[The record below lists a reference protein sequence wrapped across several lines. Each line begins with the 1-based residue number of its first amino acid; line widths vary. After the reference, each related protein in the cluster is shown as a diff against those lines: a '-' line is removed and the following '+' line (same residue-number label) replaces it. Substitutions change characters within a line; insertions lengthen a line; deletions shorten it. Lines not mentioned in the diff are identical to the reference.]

1 MAAKPPEKPEGLGPP
16 PRGAARKPVLLRL
29 SPELHAE
36 LRRWA
41 NADMRSLNAQ
51 MEYLLREAVQRR
63 RGKG

>member
-1 MAAKPPEKPEGLGPP
+1 MASKPPKKPRELGPP

-29 SPELHAE
+29 APELHAE

-41 NADMRSLNAQ
+41 NADLRSLNAQ
-51 MEYLLREAVQRR
+51 MEYLLREAVLRR